1 MNTNKCPN
9 CGYENRNTNI
19 RCESCGK
26 ELNNANYTSVNQKLP
41 QLDEKTIDAAKK
53 RANLISN
60 IILIFILGL
69 PFLVGIVFIG
79 VSLYFNIT
87 ENYNSKNYLKT
98 EGKLVDFDNC
108 QYNNENET
116 CNAIYEYVVNGI
128 TYTGSS
134 NVSSNRSDFKQTIT
148 VKYNPNDSSE
158 YVINSDFNYL
168 LMTGIIIIAVDL
180 LIFVSVKKSINKVFD
195 KLYSTKKGSQVSN
208 T

>member
-168 LMTGIIIIAVDL
+168 LITGIIIIAVDL

>member
-19 RCESCGK
+19 ICESCGK

-168 LMTGIIIIAVDL
+168 LITGIIIIAVDL